1 MLDRIVGKK
10 VVGIKQ
16 CTKAIKNG
24 NGKVLYVAKDVDG
37 KLIAPLL
44 ELVHERDIH
53 VEKIE
58 TIRKNVWN
66 RSRMFSNIN
75 PIRYVLSFYI

>member
-1 MLDRIVGKK
+1 MLDRIVEKK

-16 CTKAIKNG
+16 CTKAIKSG

-44 ELVHERDIH
+44 ELVHEKDIH

-58 TIRKNVWN
+58 TMKQLGKMCGIEVEC
-66 RSRMFSNIN
+66 SATLI
-75 PIRYVLSFYI
+75 L